1 MPGEK
6 RFTIGQLALEARIP
20 ATTLRY
26 YERIGLL
33 LPDDRSQ
40 GNYRLY
46 GAASLR
52 RLQFIRAAQSI
63 GFKLDDIR
71 TLLGASTGQAPSCAN
86 VQELIEARLAEIEQ
100 HVSQLRHVQ
109 RLLKSSLAKCRQ
121 TARRR
126 CCHVVEALQENRQP
140 AP

>member
-52 RLQFIRAAQSI
+52 RLQFICAAQSI

-71 TLLGASTGQAPSCAN
+71 TLLGALTGQAPP
-86 VQELIEARLAEIEQ
+86 VPT
-100 HVSQLRHVQ
+100 
-109 RLLKSSLAKCRQ
+109 CRS
-121 TARRR
+121 
-126 CCHVVEALQENRQP
+126 
-140 AP
+140 